1 MYTGKLIDEL
11 IFSVER
17 VEKRVELAELE
28 LSKAIAHASG
38 FSTYIYD
45 AVMNGQVPA
54 GR

>member
-1 MYTGKLIDEL
+1 MYTGKLIDQL

-17 VEKRVELAELE
+17 VEKRVELTELE
-28 LSKAIAHASG
+28 LSKAISHASG